1 MKPFIGS
8 KDLTLQ
14 YQETNSDGKA
24 YFDMIDVNA
33 GEREEIS
40 LSLMYWQG
48 FQGVTAE
55 QASGAYIF
63 RPTEG

>member
-14 YQETNSDGKA
+14 YIKTLDGKA
-24 YFDMIDVNA
+24 VFDLIDVNA
-33 GEREEIS
+33 GKREEVS
-40 LSLMYWQG
+40 LSLMYWRGYQG
-48 FQGVTAE
+48 GDG

-63 RPTEG
+63 RPYQD